1 MPEPTAWWVSNEGRT
16 DEGPLADREMMRCCH
31 IVGSLE
37 RKYGGPSKSVYALAE
52 MFGQCNYQVEL
63 LATDRYTF
71 TENQEEN
78 LRVSVFYRNWP
89 GRICPSG
96 EMRTRLQHLDT
107 DLIHHHGLWLR
118 TLHYAHEHAVAK
130 KIPLVISPRGMMSEW
145 SWNHHR
151 RRKAFARRFIHPGAL
166 EAAAGWHATSEGEA
180 EEIRA
185 LGFTQPICVAPN
197 GVTMPK
203 DYETQ
208 AYRDYWYRRCPAA
221 RGGRNALFYGRFHE
235 KKRVIELI
243 DLWLEVAPADW
254 MLLIVGIPETYT
266 VRQLERYVLRASG
279 TGRVKIFDGTDSPP
293 PYAIASLF
301 ILPSRSESFG
311 LTVAEAMTYAVPIL
325 VTDTTP
331 WRDVRSIL
339 AGWWVPWES
348 FGNALKEAFAES
360 IPLLAARGCAGR
372 RFVYQRYGWE
382 VAAAKL
388 DVFYRDLVADRGEAT
403 PISQA

>member
-1 MPEPTAWWVSNEGRT
+1 MKSTPDG
-16 DEGPLADREMMRCCH
+16 MMRCCQ
-31 IVGSLE
+31 IVGSLD
-37 RKYGGPSKSVYALAE
+37 RKHGGPSKSVYALAQRL
-52 MFGQCNYQVEL
+52 GRCNYQVEL
-63 LATDRYTF
+63 LATDQRRF

-78 LRVSVFYRNWP
+78 LRVSIFYRNWP
-89 GRICPSG
+89 ERICPSG

-107 DLIHHHGLWLR
+107 DLVHHHGLWLR
-118 TLHYAHEHAVAK
+118 TLHYAHKTAVEK

-151 RRKAFARRFIHPGAL
+151 RRKAFARRFIHPGAM

-180 EEIRA
+180 GEIRA

-203 DYETQ
+203 DAETQ

-221 RGGRNALFYGRFHE
+221 NGSRNALFYGRFHE

-254 MLLIVGIPETYT
+254 LLLIIGIPEAYS
-266 VRQLERYVLRASG
+266 VRQLERYVMRASG
-279 TGRVKIFDGTDSPP
+279 TGRVKIMDGTHAPP

-301 ILPSRSESFG
+301 ILPSRSENFG
-311 LTVAEAMTYAVPIL
+311 LTVAEAMTYAVPVL

-331 WRDVRSIL
+331 WREVSSHA

-348 FGNALKEAFAES
+348 FGKALSEALTSSASFLSE
-360 IPLLAARGCAGR
+360 RGRNGR
-372 RFVYQRYGWE
+372 DLVFRTYGWE

-388 DVFYRDLVADRGEAT
+388 DVFYRKLVADFASKR
-403 PISQA
+403 S